1 MVSGRCD
8 EYSSNVMQ
16 SSFCS
21 FSVRHFPWTENN
33 AARQLVPR
41 QGVGRTR
48 HLCGRILRIQQA
60 VFFWRRCRFP
70 PWGNTVT
77 LAHIG
82 TKCLP
87 RGRLFFFF
95 LTFSRWTSVD
105 PATLEMIGQEG
116 HAMVTLAA
124 EAANP
129 ETCQVF
135 SGHSHVEFFWIWVA
149 LGIHS
154 LGCV

>member
-1 MVSGRCD
+1 VISLSSAESEFHGMVSGRCD

-95 LTFSRWTSVD
+95 PDIFAVD
-105 PATLEMIGQEG
+105 IGG
-116 HAMVTLAA
+116 PCNLRNDRTGGACNGDLG
-124 EAANP
+124 
-129 ETCQVF
+129 
-135 SGHSHVEFFWIWVA
+135 SGSSESGDMSSFQWP
-149 LGIHS
+149 
-154 LGCV
+154 